1 MSTNTL
7 SKERIDWILSEV
19 ERIGSTER
27 KPDGSDPKSWDRQGQ
42 RRRFGGAYPR
52 NLGARRRDQ
61 SITRDMHAM
70 VSLGYLDRVSGLY
83 FPGFVVA
90 KSKR

>member
-1 MSTNTL
+1 MATNTL

-19 ERIGSTER
+19 ERVGSTHR
-27 KPDGSDPKSWDRQGQ
+27 KSDGSDPKSWEHQAQ

-52 NLGARRRDQ
+52 DLGATRRDQ
-61 SITRDMHAM
+61 SVTRDMHQM
-70 VSLGYLDRVSGLY
+70 VRSGYLEYVPGLG

-90 KSKR
+90 KNKR